1 MASPTVAA
9 AAPSASVSQ
18 TPAEKAAAAA
28 AKAAKALRKCAP
40 DLSPSRSSAPKAA
53 FRPSD
58 WRADLFSPLSP
69 RSYQQNH
76 PLYLWCVASASPR
89 RSPSFGT
96 LATDALRRALVRT
109 LTADLLIL
117 WLAF

>member
-53 FRPSD
+53 VRPSD
-58 WRADLFSPLSP
+58 WRADLFLIPLAQIVPAEPS
-69 RSYQQNH
+69 SL
-76 PLYLWCVASASPR
+76 PLVR
-89 RSPSFGT
+89 RIGFT
-96 LATDALRRALVRT
+96 AALTELRDARDGRALKRVG
-109 LTADLLIL
+109 LDAHS
-117 WLAF
+117 